1 MFEPNRTFKMMQLWR
16 PLTSACF
23 LGKVDM
29 SMATQIYFL
38 VQYGQEMERQ
48 DGSAQ
53 HAMFLATQLVLLCLL
68 GTLAG
73 IPSFSRSLITA
84 SIYCCSRREPMRPM
98 EIQVRSRRA
107 THHPLKIARLPRLPL
122 R

>member
-1 MFEPNRTFKMMQLWR
+1 MFEPARTFKGLQLWR

-53 HAMFLATQLVLLCLL
+53 HAMFLATQLLLLCAF
-68 GTLAG
+68 GTFAG

-84 SIYCCSRREPMRPM
+84 AIYCCSRREPMRPM
-98 EIQVRSRRA
+98 EIQVRKKEGRNA
-107 THHPLKIARLPRLPL
+107 
-122 R
+122 